1 LPLSGI
7 KVLDL
12 TQARAGPTCVRHLAD
27 WGADV
32 IRIEQPPTD
41 EERGEVVGKRE
52 SVDYQNL
59 NRNKRAVT
67 LNLKDKRGLEL
78 FMKLAKDA
86 DVIVENQ
93 RANVKFRLGIDYESV
108 KKINPRIVYGSISG
122 FGQEGPYA
130 DRAGLDHVV
139 QGMSG
144 LMSITGKPGDGPMRV
159 GIAISD
165 LTSGTFLALGIMI
178 ALYDREKT
186 GEGRWV
192 TTSLLES
199 LIAMLD
205 FQAARWLNSNIVPK
219 QEGNFHPTATPT
231 GTFPTSDGLIS
242 VSAAGH
248 RLWARL
254 CTAMDVPELAKDP
267 RFATYEMRAR
277 NRNELHDVVAEH
289 LLKRSTAEWVEVL
302 NAAGV
307 PSGPVYSI
315 DEMFADPQVKVLNMV
330 RPVTH
335 PKFGEQKMVAQ
346 GFNLSG
352 FSKDIRLPTPGV
364 GEHTFDILGEM
375 GLSREDLDQLRSEGV
390 I

>member
-1 LPLSGI
+1 
-7 KVLDL
+7 L

-32 IRIEQPPTD
+32 IRIEQPPTE

-67 LNLKDKRGLEL
+67 LNLKDKRGHEL

-86 DVIVENQ
+86 DIIVENQ
-93 RANVKFRLGIDYESV
+93 RAKVKFRLGIDYESIR
-108 KKINPRIVYGSISG
+108 KINPRIIYGSISG
-122 FGQEGPYA
+122 FGQDGPYA

-165 LTSGTFLALGIMI
+165 LTSGTYLALGLMI
-178 ALYDREKT
+178 ALFDRERT

-205 FQAARWLNSNIVPK
+205 FQAARWLNKNEVPQ

-231 GTFPTSDGLIS
+231 GTYPTSDGLIS

-248 RLWARL
+248 RLWARF
-254 CTAMDVPELAKDP
+254 CAAVGSPELAKDP
-267 RFATYEMRAR
+267 RFATYEVRAR
-277 NRNELHDVVAEH
+277 NRKELNDVVAEH
-289 LLKRSTAEWVEVL
+289 LAKRSTKEWVDIL
-302 NAAGV
+302 NDAGV
-307 PSGPVYSI
+307 PAGPVYNI
-315 DEMFADPQVKVLNMV
+315 DEMFEDPQVKFLQMT
-330 RPVTH
+330 RPVVH
-335 PKFGEQKMVAQ
+335 PKLGEQQMVAQ
-346 GFNLSG
+346 GFNISG
-352 FSKDIRLPTPGV
+352 YSKDIRMPTPGV
-364 GEHTFDILGEM
+364 GEHTFDILRGMGMTGEE
-375 GLSREDLDQLRSEGV
+375 LEKLRSEGV